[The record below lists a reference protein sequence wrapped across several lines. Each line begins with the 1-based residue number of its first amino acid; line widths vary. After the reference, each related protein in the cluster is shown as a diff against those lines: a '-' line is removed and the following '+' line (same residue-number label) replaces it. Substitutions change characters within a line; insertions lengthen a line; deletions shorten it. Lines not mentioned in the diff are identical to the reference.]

1 MPLNSW
7 RSKPYRLLFPLG
19 WLLAWA
25 GVLHWLLH
33 SVGLL
38 ADYRPVFHAITQIQG
53 FMLCFAL
60 GFLLTAIPRR
70 TGTAPPAGWELAVA
84 LIAPIGTTAAA
95 WFGRFALSQVFW
107 IAVVLMLLRFA
118 VRRLLDEQARR
129 RPPNSFLWIPI
140 SFALGLTG
148 SLLIASYGVLG
159 AEYYQLHE
167 LGRLFL
173 LQGLFVGLVLGVSG
187 MLLPLVT
194 RGESSR
200 DAAATPRDQLER
212 VAHLA
217 AALLFAGSFLI
228 ENQLSLRGGLALRAA
243 LTLAVLL
250 VSAGIWRPPS
260 VPGWHRWLVWLGAWM
275 IPLGYAVAT
284 VFPAQKKAG
293 LHVVF
298 IGGFAL
304 MALSVGLHVTLA
316 HGGYERLVR
325 GRLWRVAAFGGL
337 MLLAVVLRGLV
348 DFDPSRFF
356 LWIGCS
362 AAVFLLATLLWATV
376 VLPRIWHRASPP
388 REPPS

>member
-1 MPLNSW
+1 MSLDSW

-33 SVGLL
+33 SLGLL

-107 IAVVLMLLRFA
+107 IALVLMLLRFA
-118 VRRLLDEQARR
+118 VRRLLDAQARR
-129 RPPNSFLWIPI
+129 KPPNSFLWIPV

-148 SLLIASYGVLG
+148 SLLIAAYGMLG
-159 AEYYQLHE
+159 AEYFQLHE

-173 LQGLFVGLVLGVSG
+173 FQGLFVGLVLGLSG
-187 MLLPLVT
+187 MLLPLIT

-200 DAAATPRDQLER
+200 DASATPRDRIQR
-212 VAHLA
+212 AAHLA
-217 AALLFAGSFLI
+217 AALLFVGSFWM

-250 VSAGIWRPPS
+250 VSARIWRPPS
-260 VPGWHRWLVWLGAWM
+260 LPGWHRWLVWVAAWL
-275 IPLGYAVAT
+275 IPLGYVVAA
-284 VFPAQKKAG
+284 VFPVQKKAG

-316 HGGYERLVR
+316 HGGYERLLQL
-325 GRLWRVAAFGGL
+325 RLRRVAAFGGL
-337 MLLAVVLRGLV
+337 MLLAVLLRVLV
-348 DFDPSRFF
+348 DFDQQRFF
-356 LWIGCS
+356 LWIGLS
-362 AAVFLLATLLWATV
+362 AAAFLLATLLWASV
-376 VLPRIWHRASPP
+376 VLPRVAGRVRP
-388 REPPS
+388 RRSLPR